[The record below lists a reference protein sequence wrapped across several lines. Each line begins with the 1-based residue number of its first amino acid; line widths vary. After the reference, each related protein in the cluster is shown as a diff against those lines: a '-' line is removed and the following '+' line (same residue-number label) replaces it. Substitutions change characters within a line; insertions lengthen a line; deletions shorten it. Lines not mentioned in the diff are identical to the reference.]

1 VSQNRLAEE
10 TLDDIGSP
18 GLGMETVQ
26 ARNREQRIAHIL
38 RTARQAFQ
46 EDGYAGF
53 SVRGVAARLG
63 ITLGNLQ
70 YYFKTRDE
78 LLQATLSEEMRKT
91 LGLYAS
97 IANQPGLSAQRRC
110 STFVEH
116 SFHDNNDTDLPRL
129 LFEAWALA
137 QHDSKVAEL
146 VDNMY
151 AQYRGIFA
159 KLLAETNPTLAEEEC
174 LARAFVLT
182 AQLEGMMIFAYRS
195 ADSQKDHAEFVRITK
210 RSVRMLAGLT
220 AQSRNTDWLDT
231 PAPESRGN
239 DGRDKFEARTGVLGS
254 DAVEPNRIELEVKHA
269 TQDGLCYRPTMQSKR
284 RQSKINEIVSVA
296 ATILATEGYANFTQA
311 RIAKEL
317 AILPSALQ
325 HYFPTIDDLL
335 RTSIGTLLAT
345 YQDRYRE
352 MGVSNGKSAVER
364 LGEIFDDVFE
374 ENLDA
379 RVVRFCFEMFALAQ
393 RSDFTHDFVRSMY
406 SAYRAIFVDLIR
418 EIDSSATARECLA
431 RATLI
436 AAQLEGAMILTYG
449 ARKRTPGIDRAR
461 EIMRTLSIQIARG
474 AQ

>member
-1 VSQNRLAEE
+1 V
-10 TLDDIGSP
+10 
-18 GLGMETVQ
+18 
-26 ARNREQRIAHIL
+26 
-38 RTARQAFQ
+38 
-46 EDGYAGF
+46 
-53 SVRGVAARLG
+53 G

-78 LLQATLSEEMRKT
+78 LLQVMLFSEFRQM
-91 LGLYAS
+91 LNDYAS
-97 IANQPGLSAQRRC
+97 IANQRGLSAQRRC
-110 STFVEH
+110 SALVEQI
-116 SFHDNNDTDLPRL
+116 FHDIHETEIPKL

-137 QHDSKVAEL
+137 QHDPTVAEL
-146 VDNMY
+146 VDNVY

-159 KLLAETNPTLAEEEC
+159 KLLGETNPTLAEEEC
-174 LARAFVLT
+174 LARAFALT

-220 AQSRNTDWLDT
+220 SHSHSGDWLDAPT
-231 PAPESRGN
+231 PDLRGN
-239 DGRDKFEARTGVLGS
+239 DGRDKFEARTGPLGS
-254 DAVEPNRIELEVKHA
+254 DATEPGRIELEVKHSA
-269 TQDGLCYRPTMQSKR
+269 QDSLYHRPTMQSKR
-284 RQSKINEIVSVA
+284 RQSKINEIVSAA

-311 RIAKEL
+311 RIAKKVG
-317 AILPSALQ
+317 ILTSALQ

-335 RTSIGTLLAT
+335 RTSIGTLLGT
-345 YQDRYRE
+345 YQDRYME

-364 LGEIFDDVFE
+364 LNEIFDDVFE

-379 RVVRFCFEMFALAQ
+379 RVARFCFEMFALAQ
-393 RSDFTHDFVRSMY
+393 RSDFTHDLVRSMY
-406 SAYRAIFVDLIR
+406 SAYRAVYVDLIR

-461 EIMRTLSIQIARG
+461 EIMKAVMIQIACSPSDTRK
-474 AQ
+474 AA